1 MGRCFT
7 MSPRPE
13 QIKKGIKRIVLDIA
27 VNSSI
32 SVHTPGLL
40 ITYPTQKITFFGE
53 SVGQFQNAQLG
64 KYYHWTLNRDFHKL
78 KGEST

>member
-1 MGRCFT
+1 

-13 QIKKGIKRIVLDIA
+13 QIKKGIKRIALDIA

-32 SVHTPGLL
+32 YVHTPGLL
-40 ITYPTQKITFFGE
+40 ITYPSQKITFFGE
-53 SVGQFQNAQLG
+53 SVGELKYAYLG
-64 KYYHWTLNRDFHKL
+64 KHYRWTLNRDFHKL